1 MLKTLTRKVVFH
13 PYAQDHLLE
22 SPEARWSCRQGFILS
37 RGEPPT
43 ETVSAG
49 ACRFL
54 WVLVLSVL
62 CSHPPQP
69 PGRPPLLGWPRL
81 ILHPASHCEND
92 DTNNEESNTASA
104 LLSTPILG
112 GEALRC
118 GANPALP
125 GFRNLSAM
133 KPWQHE
139 PASPP
144 RMKRDELTEKLLA
157 EYGHIISVIHHPNPS
172 RRGSLTP
179 LL

>member
-1 MLKTLTRKVVFH
+1 MVLQTGLHPESWRTTYRDRLCWSLQVPLGPGSLCPVF
-13 PYAQDHLLE
+13 P
-22 SPEARWSCRQGFILS
+22 
-37 RGEPPT
+37 PPT
-43 ETVSAG
+43 ATSAP
-49 ACRFL
+49 
-54 WVLVLSVL
+54 S
-62 CSHPPQP
+62 
-69 PGRPPLLGWPRL
+69 LLGWPRL

-118 GANPALP
+118 GANPALS
-125 GFRNLSAM
+125 GFRNLSAV